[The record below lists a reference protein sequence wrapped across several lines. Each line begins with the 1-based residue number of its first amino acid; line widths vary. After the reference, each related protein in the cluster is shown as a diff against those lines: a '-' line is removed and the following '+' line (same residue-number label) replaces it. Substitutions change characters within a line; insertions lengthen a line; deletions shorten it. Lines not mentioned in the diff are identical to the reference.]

1 MLRARLFGGLSV
13 AVDDRPLPPLP
24 GARAASVL
32 AYLLA
37 HPGPHARSRL
47 AGRFWPDVMD
57 ASALASLRTSVWA
70 IRRALEAVD
79 GAAHLAADRRSVG
92 IAPEPPREVDL
103 EEFAR
108 LLAGDDPAD
117 WERAAALA
125 TAPLVPEMDDEWAVI
140 ARDEHR
146 ERLVELLE
154 RLGDAAERS
163 GDTSAAAAWARQA
176 LVHDP
181 LRESSHRALIRRLA
195 AQGRRDGAL
204 AAYRRCRA
212 VLAAELGTAPA
223 LETRA
228 LAERLEVAEAVRRP
242 PTPDRPEEP
251 LLGRAGELARL
262 RRAWAGAR
270 AGRGGLAAV
279 TGEAGIGKT
288 RLVDELAAEAH
299 AGGSRVARGAGLE
312 LEGAPPFGPW
322 SELLRELVVA
332 APRPPGEAAWP
343 DELARLCPSVELV
356 WRRRPPAS
364 TGAPDL
370 ERARLFEAVVGLIAW
385 CAADAPLL
393 LVLEDLHLA
402 DAASLALLACVGRRL
417 PELDALVV
425 VTCRDSAVRA
435 EVEVALEGLRRRGV
449 VTTELRL
456 GPLPPSAV
464 RALVATAAPA
474 LGAGDAGRA
483 AAQAD
488 GNPLLARAAAR
499 SLAAG
504 DDPAAGLRAAVR
516 GPLAGLPVAARLTV
530 DLAAAAARPLRP
542 AELASAV
549 GAEALPDAVAQGV
562 AADLLAPDDDGR
574 IRFRHALIRTA
585 CYAELSAGRRAWLH
599 ARLGA
604 ALGARP
610 QRAAAEV
617 ARHLRLAG
625 DDTGARRELAV
636 AAAEARMLGA
646 LDEAAGF
653 LREAVG
659 LAADDP
665 SAQAELWLEL
675 AGVEAWRGRRAEW
688 DAAFARAEALLATA
702 GDSLPLAEAHAL
714 RGRWLRTTLCYPRE
728 ALEAYAHVLA
738 LIEEEALDAP
748 ELRALALAGSAW
760 AEAMAGDPE
769 QVEGLA
775 RAAAA
780 VPETAGDRVLAAEL
794 ALARAAALVR
804 RGRMEEAEA
813 PYAEAAALA
822 EAAGRPELAQMA
834 WANVASAA
842 ACRGEFGRALAL
854 AERAGGGEDGDP
866 RAAPVLAAFVQA
878 ARAHALS
885 RLGRH
890 AEAES
895 AAAAAAALA
904 ARSGDPGREA
914 GAAFDRGV
922 VALAAGR
929 PAAAVRHLVAALTEA
944 AGGVPRPLARLFL
957 AEARL
962 AAEGPDAAEREL
974 GQVPFEPVGTADLPD
989 TLVARLA
996 RLQGR
1001 VALARGDAELALR
1014 RLDEAERGWRR
1025 RLAPAASGDLFAA
1038 TLVDLGRP
1046 PVAGLVEPGVELART
1061 LADRADALTAL
1072 GRAAEAAA
1080 AAAEAA
1086 RLAEALRFDGDWARR
1101 AGAPAMGR

>member
-1 MLRARLFGGLSV
+1 MLRARLFGGLRV
-13 AVDDRPLPPLP
+13 EIDDRPLPALP

-47 AGRFWPDVMD
+47 AGSFWPDVMD
-57 ASALASLRTSVWA
+57 ASALASLRTTVWMV
-70 IRRALEAVD
+70 RRALEAV
-79 GAAHLAADRRSVG
+79 GGGEHLVADRRSVG
-92 IAPEPPREVDL
+92 IAAGPRRSVDL
-103 EEFAR
+103 EEFSR

-125 TAPLVPEMDDEWAVI
+125 TAPLLPEMDDEWVVS
-140 ARDEHR
+140 ARDELR
-146 ERLVELLE
+146 DRLVELLE

-163 GDTSAAAAWARQA
+163 GDMSTAAAWARRA
-176 LVHDP
+176 LAHDP
-181 LRESSHRALIRRLA
+181 LRESSHRALIRCLA

-212 VLAAELGTAPA
+212 VLAAELGTTPA
-223 LETRA
+223 DETRA
-228 LAERLEVAEAVRRP
+228 LAERLEVTDAVRRP
-242 PTPDRPEEP
+242 AAPVRPVEP
-251 LLGRAGELARL
+251 LQGRARELARL

-288 RLVDELAAEAH
+288 RLVDELVSEARV
-299 AGGSRVARGAGLE
+299 GGSRVARGAGLE

-332 APRPPGEAAWP
+332 APRPPDEAAWP
-343 DELARLCPSVELV
+343 DELARLCPSVELE
-356 WRRRPPAS
+356 WSRRRPSAS
-364 TGAPDL
+364 GAPDL
-370 ERARLFEAVVGLIAW
+370 ERARLFEAVVGLVAW

-402 DAASLALLACVGRRL
+402 DAGSLALLAYVGRRL
-417 PELDALVV
+417 PEMDALLV
-425 VTCRDSAVRA
+425 VTWRDSAVRA
-435 EVEVALEGLRRRGV
+435 AVVVALEALRRRGV
-449 VTTELRL
+449 EIAELRL
-456 GPLPPSAV
+456 GPLAPSAM
-464 RALVATAAPA
+464 RALVAAVAPA

-504 DDPAAGLRAAVR
+504 DDPAAGLRRVVQ

-530 DLAAAAARPLRP
+530 DLAAAAARPMRP
-542 AELASAV
+542 AELAGVV
-549 GAEALPDAVAQGV
+549 GPEALPGAVAQGV

-574 IRFRHALIRTA
+574 IRFRHALIRAA
-585 CYAELSAGRRAWLH
+585 CYEELPAARRTWLH

-604 ALGARP
+604 ALAARP
-610 QRAAAEV
+610 GRAAAEV
-617 ARHLRLAG
+617 ARHLRRAG
-625 DDTGARRELAV
+625 DDAGARRELAV
-636 AAAEARMLGA
+636 AASEARMLGA

-653 LREAVG
+653 LREAVD
-659 LAADDP
+659 LAAGDP
-665 SAQAELWLEL
+665 SVQAELWLDL

-688 DAAFARAEALLATA
+688 EAAFARAEALLARA
-702 GDSLPLAEAHAL
+702 GDPLALAEAHAL

-728 ALEAYAHVLA
+728 ALDAYGRALA
-738 LIEEEALDAP
+738 LIDAEALDAP
-748 ELRALALAGSAW
+748 EVRALALAGSAW
-760 AEAMAGDPE
+760 AEAVAGDPGR
-769 QVEGLA
+769 VEGLA
-775 RAAAA
+775 RAAEA
-780 VPETAGDRVLAAEL
+780 VPETAGDRVLVAEL

-813 PYAEAAALA
+813 TYADAAALA
-822 EAAGRPELAQMA
+822 RSAGRPDLAQMA
-834 WANVASAA
+834 WANAASAA
-842 ACRGEFGRALAL
+842 ACRGEFGRALAM
-854 AERAGGGEDGDP
+854 AERGGGDGDP
-866 RAAPVLAAFVQA
+866 GAAPVLAAFVQA

-890 AEAES
+890 ADARS

-914 GAAFDRGV
+914 GAAFDCGV

-929 PAAAVRHLVAALTEA
+929 PAEAVRHLVTALEDG
-944 AGGVPRPLARLFL
+944 AGGVPRPLARLLL

-962 AAEGPDAAEREL
+962 STDGPDAADREL
-974 GQVPFEPVGTADLPD
+974 AKVPFEPVGSADLPD

-996 RLQGR
+996 RMQGR
-1001 VALARGDAELALR
+1001 VALARGDARLALR

-1025 RLAPAASGDLFAA
+1025 RLGPAATGDVFAA
-1038 TLVDLGRP
+1038 SLVDLGRP

-1061 LADRADALTAL
+1061 LAGRADALSAL
-1072 GRAAEAAA
+1072 GRTAEAESAS
-1080 AAAEAA
+1080 AEAA
-1086 RLAEALRFDGDWARR
+1086 RLADALRLDGDRVR
-1101 AGAPAMGR
+1101 DVVVPATEG